1 MWAARGWHAVQDER
15 QSVLYTA
22 TEENAVHNEG
32 QVCCTQLENGVLYT
46 ARGKVNPWDGCTVHD
61 EGGVILY
68 TTRETVYTG
77 GGGKEP

>member
-46 ARGKVNPWDGCTVHD
+46 ARERGALHSSRTGCCRQL
-61 EGGVILY
+61 ENGVL
-68 TTRETVYTG
+68 
-77 GGGKEP
+77 